1 MRARL
6 FSGPLVVLAVASVV
20 PLLAATDSS
29 AASPAEATPAKAV
42 APALPQLHLEV
53 QKATLPN
60 GLRIVLSVDH
70 TSPTIAVDVM
80 YDVGARNEER
90 GHSGFAH
97 LFEHMMFQGSGSV
110 PKGDHSK
117 LVSSHGGTLNANT
130 NSDRTNYFDLLP
142 ASELPLG
149 LWLEADRM
157 KSLDVSQANLDNQR
171 LVVEEE
177 YRLRILNAA
186 YGPAGLRLDELVF
199 QGYWPYEHSV
209 IGSMKDLDAA
219 QLDWVQA
226 FHSAYYAPNEAV
238 LVVSGDFDPAVALD
252 RVKAYFG
259 DAKPVLAPPK
269 YDPGPF
275 PEQTSPREDVVED
288 AHARFPAVLYAWPA
302 PSAHTPDHYALEMAA
317 DVLAGG
323 ESSRLYKT
331 LVHDKAIAID
341 VDAGLDGSRG
351 PDAFDMSAKISAKG
365 TVAEVD
371 KTIFEAVA
379 SLAKT
384 PPTDEEMTKVRNGR
398 ASSFLFGLS
407 SNNARAA
414 QLARFEVYW
423 GDAALL
429 NTELDRYLAVTKED
443 VSRVIAKYLV
453 PSHRCRVEVKP
464 GQATEEAKGAS
475 APSKGDARPTK
486 GSAPGERASQ
496 GRPGTASEGKKL

>member
-1 MRARL
+1 MRAPPFSRL
-6 FSGPLVVLAVASVV
+6 SLLLLLL
-20 PLLAATDSS
+20 PLLVATSSDAATPPPSPPSKGESAQSARS
-29 AASPAEATPAKAV
+29 AAATTKAAEI
-42 APALPQLHLEV
+42 PQLHIDV

-70 TSPTIAVDVM
+70 TSPTVAVDVM

-97 LFEHMMFQGSGSV
+97 LFEHMMFQGSANV
-110 PKGDHSK
+110 PKGEHMK

-130 NSDRTNYFDLLP
+130 GSDRTNYFDLVP
-142 ASELPLG
+142 SSELPLA
-149 LWLEADRM
+149 LWLEADRL

-186 YGPAGLRLDELVF
+186 YAPAGMRIEELVF

-226 FHSAYYAPNEAV
+226 FHAAYYAPNEAV

-252 RVKAYFG
+252 RAKAYFG
-259 DAKPVLAPPK
+259 DAKAIASPPK
-269 YDPGPF
+269 YTPGDM
-275 PEQTSPREDVVED
+275 PEQTAPREDVVED
-288 AHARFPAVLYAWPA
+288 AHARFPAIMYGWPIP
-302 PSAHTPDHYALEMAA
+302 PSHTPDHYALEIAG

-341 VDAGLDGSRG
+341 VDAQANGYRG
-351 PDAFDMSAKISAKG
+351 PDAFEMTSKVSGKG
-365 TVAEVD
+365 TVAGVE
-371 KTIFEAVA
+371 KGIAEALA

-384 PPTDEEMTKVRNGR
+384 PPSDAEMTKVRNGR
-398 ASSFLFGLS
+398 ASQFLFGLA
-407 SNNARAA
+407 SNYARAA
-414 QLARFEVYW
+414 QLATYELYW
-423 GDAALL
+423 GDAGLL
-429 NTELDRYLAVTKED
+429 NSELDRYLAVTKED
-443 VSRVIAKYLV
+443 VSRVVAKYLL
-453 PSHRCRVEVKP
+453 PSRRSRVEVKP
-464 GQATEEAKGAS
+464 GEGAAEAPAKVKAGDKTPAGKTPS
-475 APSKGDARPTK
+475 A
-486 GSAPGERASQ
+486 GSH
-496 GRPGTASEGKKL
+496 EGKKP